1 MRIQFLSSLN
11 LKPTINKY
19 MPNINFFSNLMVNVI
34 RKINLNRRK
43 FIFST
48 IGSLMVAFSIP
59 FVLFPFITSEIS
71 IEEVGKLGVMLSVI
85 NFISNVI
92 SSSVNQNLYRYHAE
106 LEIIHRNKLL
116 KEILVLNFLL
126 SAVAFI
132 LIVSLYPILSD
143 FFNLDKSFLW
153 GLSIISY
160 SFFLCI
166 GWNFQVIL
174 SLDLKFEKI
183 FIGQFFLF
191 LLGPITLLIY
201 LFVNKDLWFV
211 SFPISSF
218 SYFLVLFIYVV
229 KHNKDIF
236 TEKVEL
242 KSVFSHIPET
252 AKWAIAGMFHNIS
265 LYADRWLLGIF
276 TSNFVLIGI
285 YNIMVQMLTFSFMI
299 FDQLERVLTPIV
311 SNLKDDFLSIKSET
325 YYSIKYLSPLICIF
339 SYLIFINFIPIV
351 LSIFYDES
359 IYLEGK
365 TIFNILMISTI
376 FYPLQIISRGFLIRF
391 MKIDIS
397 LQINSVGVFFMII
410 VPILY
415 LLFGQD
421 INISLISF
429 LRMLS
434 ISSMGFLAFFIVFF
448 YRKES

>member
-1 MRIQFLSSLN
+1 MSYIKFFFKLF
-11 LKPTINKY
+11 INVVQK
-19 MPNINFFSNLMVNVI
+19 F
-34 RKINLNRRK
+34 NLNKKR

-71 IEEVGKLGVMLSVI
+71 LEEVGKLGVMLSII

-92 SSSVNQNLYRYHAE
+92 TSSINQNLYRYHAE
-106 LEIIHRNKLL
+106 LEVIHRSKLL
-116 KEILVLNFLL
+116 KEIFVLNLIL
-126 SAVAFI
+126 SAVAFLL
-132 LIVSLYPILSD
+132 LISLYPIFSN
-143 FFNLDKSFLW
+143 FFNLDKPYFW

-160 SFFLCI
+160 SFFLSI

-191 LLGPITLLIY
+191 LLGPIALLIY
-201 LFVNKDLWFV
+201 FFVNKNLWFV
-211 SFPISSF
+211 SFFISSF
-218 SYFLVLFIYVV
+218 FYFLVLFIFVFQN
-229 KHNKDIF
+229 NKDIF
-236 TEKVEL
+236 REKIEF
-242 KSVFSHIPET
+242 KNVFSHIPET
-252 AKWAIAGMFHNIS
+252 VKWAIAGIFHNIS
-265 LYADRWLLGIF
+265 LYADRWLLSIF

-285 YNIMVQMLTFSFMI
+285 YNIMIQMLTFSFMI

-311 SNLKDDFLSIKSET
+311 SNLKDDFLSVKSDT
-325 YYSIKYLSPLICIF
+325 YNSIKFLSPLVCIF
-339 SYLIFINFIPIV
+339 FYLFFINLIPFV

-359 IYLEGK
+359 IYLDGE

-391 MKIDIS
+391 MKIDLS
-397 LQINSVGVFFMII
+397 LKINFVGVFFMII

-415 LLFGQD
+415 ILFGQNID
-421 INISLISF
+421 INFISF

-448 YRKES
+448 YNKKI